1 MKLSCQEP
9 SAWPLGALTW
19 VHAITWVVATQ
30 SRALAS
36 QPVTVASSAPVTLGG
51 GLVTPLHTCASSHS
65 IKPHVSEQGC
75 ECVSSHGTVPGALR
89 IQVDGGEAPV
99 GTLRGLRRTPRE
111 LPALLPRVWA
121 QPRHSPSL

>member
-51 GLVTPLHTCASSHS
+51 GLVT
-65 IKPHVSEQGC
+65 
-75 ECVSSHGTVPGALR
+75 
-89 IQVDGGEAPV
+89 
-99 GTLRGLRRTPRE
+99 
-111 LPALLPRVWA
+111 
-121 QPRHSPSL
+121 